1 MMFEASDFD
10 LPLEKQLRIQV
21 INKEID
27 ECRDVD
33 ALRENLKQCA
43 SSLLKYQHLL
53 SVTLRK
59 QIEKDMDLFG
69 DKIIKEVSGILLD
82 GNSGQEQN

>member
-1 MMFEASDFD
+1 MFEASDFEI
-10 LPLEKQLRIQV
+10 PLEKQLRIQV

-33 ALRENLKQCA
+33 VLREHLKTCA
-43 SSLLKYQHLL
+43 ASLLKYQHLL

-59 QIEKDMDLFG
+59 QIENDLENFSG
-69 DKIIKEVSGILLD
+69 KIMKEVNEMLD
-82 GNSGQEQN
+82 GSGESEAL

>member
-1 MMFEASDFD
+1 MFEPSDFEM
-10 LPLEKQLRIQV
+10 PLEKQLRIQV

-27 ECRDVD
+27 ECSDVE

-43 SSLLKYQHLL
+43 ASLMKYQHLL

-59 QIEKDMDLFG
+59 QIENDIQHWG
-69 DKIIKEVSGILLD
+69 DKIVKEVQVQLD
-82 GNSGQEQN
+82 GRSREEQD